1 MKLINKAES
10 AFLVALPLAFIWVL
24 FFVTLPASAGDK
36 PVVLNFPK
44 PAIGRYCIIRTARD
58 PMDDTIVRRDDW
70 ATGRITVP
78 PGCLMSLTLNYNGG
92 QNTKFLRTL
101 PPGTLRGLVCRD
113 LEIDDKAIADMC
125 TQKGLVIL
133 NLQGVDLTD
142 QGAKHLSPLKELRK
156 LSLCDTL
163 VSPKGLAVLRNMPL
177 LHNLNLSRLAL
188 GEAVDK
194 PLEPLKNL
202 FLLELTGTQL
212 TDKAVI
218 ELPFFPKLQSLV
230 LRRNNLTDKCIDS
243 LRKYKTLRSLDLTD
257 TNVTIEGLK
266 RLKALPKLRDVT
278 VRMRD
283 IKTADRAQLKK
294 LMPRVEIHDGSRE
307 QVVPTEIFAPL
318 H

>member
-1 MKLINKAES
+1 MKLIKNAKS
-10 AFLVALPLAFIWVL
+10 AFWVALPPAFLCVL
-24 FFVTLPASAGDK
+24 FFMALPTAAGDK
-36 PVVLNFPK
+36 SLVLYFPK
-44 PAIGRYCIIRTARD
+44 PAIGRYCIIRTATD
-58 PMDDTIVRRDDW
+58 PMDDTFVRPDAW
-70 ATGRITVP
+70 ATGKITVP
-78 PGCLMSLTLNYNGG
+78 PGCMIHLTLNYNGG

-101 PPGTLRGLVCRD
+101 PPGTLRGLICRD
-113 LEIDDKAIADMC
+113 MEVDDKAIADMC

-142 QGAKHLSPLKELRK
+142 EGAKHLSPLKDLRK
-156 LSLCDTL
+156 LSICDTL

-218 ELPFFPKLQSLV
+218 ELPSFPKLQSLV

-243 LRKYKTLRSLDLTD
+243 LLKYRTLRSLDLTD

-266 RLKALPKLRDVT
+266 RLKALPKLRHVT
-278 VRMRD
+278 VRMKD
-283 IKTADRAQLKK
+283 IKIADRSQLKK
-294 LMPRVEIHDGSRE
+294 LMPRLEIHDGSRE
-307 QVVPTEIFAPL
+307 QVVPTELFAPL